1 MIDVSSKVKCD
12 MKELERFLKR
22 LQQVDRY
29 SVEYG
34 YYPEQSHHSGMSL
47 AEIAEIQ
54 EYGDDEMNIP
64 ARPFMQQTTDY
75 MDLQY
80 QSRGNWKQTLWD
92 YLKGKGT
99 ITQFYRGIGLQGVD
113 GIQTVIN
120 RQDFIDIADWWR
132 QWKEKY
138 AKHSDILRESGS
150 LYENA
155 KVKVVRGGDEK

>member
-80 QSRGNWKQTLWD
+80 QSRSNWKQTLWD

-120 RQDFIDIADWWR
+120 RQDFEDNVEWWS
-132 QWKEKY
+132 KMKTEKY
-138 AKHSDILRESGS
+138 GFTQILYETGS
-150 LYENA
+150 LYNNA